1 MNNDLISRSAL
12 LAWGGA
18 RTIREAV
25 GNWGELDNKAKA
37 AVLRYAQRL
46 KRTILDT
53 PAVDAVEVVRCRDCI
68 HNVANLVR
76 DPLDTTD
83 YSDKDI
89 VCAFWLSDGLEPDD
103 YCSRGK
109 MKGGSL

>member
-12 LAWGGA
+12 LEALEND
-18 RTIREAV
+18 RMIFKSTITVPEA
-25 GNWGELDNKAKA
+25 L
-37 AVLRYAQRL
+37 LAQGKHWRRCL
-46 KRTILDT
+46 ESA
-53 PAVDAVEVVRCRDCI
+53 PAVDAVEVVRCRECI
-68 HNVANLVR
+68 HNVANHAR

-83 YSDKDI
+83 YSGKDI